1 MAEETKELKTKKF
14 DGLLAKKLG
23 MTQIYDESGKVFPVT
38 VLEAGPCVIIKKLTK
53 EKEGYPALQLGFD
66 KRRKVN
72 KPLAGIQKSLGRETF
87 FRYIKEIRSDES
99 ANFEPGEIITA
110 DIFAKGDLVDLIGI
124 SIGKGFMGTV
134 RRHHFGRGDMTHGSK
149 NHRNPGSS
157 GAGTT
162 PGRVVPGKR
171 MAGRMGG
178 ERVTQLSRI
187 IKVDKENNLI
197 MVAGGAPG
205 KEGNLIILRRA

>member
-1 MAEETKELKTKKF
+1 MAEEAKTKKF

-38 VLEAGPCVIIKKLTK
+38 VLEAGPCVVVKKLTK
-53 EKEGYPALQLGFD
+53 EKEGYVALQLGFD
-66 KRRKVN
+66 NRRKVN
-72 KPLAGIQKSLGRETF
+72 KPLAGIQKFLGRETF

-99 ANFEPGEIITA
+99 ANFEPGEIISA
-110 DIFAKGDLVDLIGI
+110 NIFTEGDRVDLIGD

-178 ERVTQLSRI
+178 ERITQPSRI
-187 IKVDKENNLI
+187 VKVDKENNLI
-197 MVAGGAPG
+197 MVAGGVPG
-205 KEGNLIILRRA
+205 KEGNLIILRRT